1 MNGAVDRFD
10 FRQPHGDET
19 AEFFPWQRCSLRT
32 GSVALVSP
40 HEVEFILDELDE
52 HRWDMLLAK
61 SPDVLR
67 ELAAEAERED
77 QARLRRPNRRRMPA
91 APIRL
96 FDKILKTWQLCE
108 SDAIPLLGLEPSDK
122 DYIAEVLAGRRV
134 LRGRDA
140 NDRIAYLI
148 QIRMALFAWL
158 RDEAEENSWLRE
170 SQSTLDGQVP
180 MELLLEGSMENLLLV
195 KEYVDA
201 ATGW

>member
-10 FRQPHGDET
+10 FRPPQGEETDE
-19 AEFFPWQRCSLRT
+19 FLPWQRCSPRT
-32 GSVALVSP
+32 GSVALVP
-40 HEVEFILDELDE
+40 PQEVESILDEMDE
-52 HRWDMLLAK
+52 HHWDMLLAK
-61 SPDVLR
+61 SPEVLK
-67 ELAAEAERED
+67 ELAAQVERED
-77 QARLRRPNRRRMPA
+77 QARLKKPNQRRMPT
-91 APIRL
+91 APVRL
-96 FDKILKTWQLCE
+96 FDRILKTWQLRE
-108 SDAIPLLGLEPSDK
+108 SDAIPLLGLEPSDE
-122 DYIAEVLAGRRV
+122 DYVADVLAGIRT

-158 RDEAEENSWLRE
+158 KNEAEERDWLRE
-170 SQSTLDGQVP
+170 PQATLDGQVP

>member
-10 FRQPHGDET
+10 FRPPQGQET
-19 AEFFPWQRCSLRT
+19 DEFFPWQRCSPRT
-32 GSVALVSP
+32 GSVALVAP
-40 HEVEFILDELDE
+40 QEVELILDEMDE
-52 HRWDMLLAK
+52 HHWDMLLAK

-67 ELAAEAERED
+67 ELAAEAESED
-77 QARLRRPNRRRMPA
+77 QARLKRPHQRRMPA
-91 APIRL
+91 APVRL
-96 FDKILKTWQLCE
+96 FDRILRTWQLRE
-108 SDAIPLLGLEPSDK
+108 SDAIPLLGLEPSDN
-122 DYIAEVLAGRRV
+122 DYVAEVLAGRRV

-158 RDEAEENSWLRE
+158 KDEAQERDWLRE
-170 SQSTLDGQVP
+170 PQATLDGQVP